1 MLEDMDN
8 LVSPLEII
16 TGSISRT
23 DNLKESIDSFLEILL
38 TSACGD
44 CCIDPE
50 FGFIFNNMRFEIFNE
65 REGTIYNSTSIEG
78 EEEDELYTKKISGNS
93 KNINTFATNL
103 KETIMKYEPRLTDV
117 SATMSYVRDERK
129 IYITVTGVIIDT
141 KEKYKY
147 DTTLKIWS

>member
-1 MLEDMDN
+1 MDN

-16 TGSISRT
+16 MGGISRT
-23 DNLKESIDSFLEILL
+23 DNIKESIDSFLEILL

-65 REGTIYNSTSIEG
+65 REGTIYNSTMSETVEG
-78 EEEDELYTKKISGNS
+78 DELYTKKISGNS
-93 KNINTFATNL
+93 RNLNTFATDL
-103 KETIMKYEPRLTDV
+103 KEVIMKYEHRLADV
-117 SATMSYVRDERK
+117 AATMSYVRDERK

>member
-1 MLEDMDN
+1 MEN

-16 TGSISRT
+16 MGGISRT
-23 DNLKESIDSFLEILL
+23 DNIKESINSFLEILL

-65 REGTIYNSTSIEG
+65 REGTIFNSTTTENV
-78 EEEDELYTKKISGNS
+78 EEDEMYTKKISGNS
-93 KNINTFATNL
+93 RNLNTFATDL
-103 KETIMKYEPRLTDV
+103 KEVIIKYEHRLADV
-117 SATMSYVRDERK
+117 AATMSYVREERK
-129 IYITVTGVIIDT
+129 IYVTVTGVIIDT

>member
-1 MLEDMDN
+1 MEN
-8 LVSPLEII
+8 LVSPLEIVM
-16 TGSISRT
+16 GGISRT
-23 DNLKESIDSFLEILL
+23 DNIKESINSFLEILL

-65 REGTIYNSTSIEG
+65 REGTIYNSTTPES
-78 EEEDELYTKKISGNS
+78 EEEDEMYTKKISGNS
-93 KNINTFATNL
+93 RNLNTFATDL
-103 KETIMKYEPRLTDV
+103 KEVIMKYEHRLADV
-117 SATMSYVRDERK
+117 AATMSYVREERK
-129 IYITVTGVIIDT
+129 IYVTVTGVIIDT

>member
-1 MLEDMDN
+1 MGGL
-8 LVSPLEII
+8 
-16 TGSISRT
+16 SRT

-65 REGTIYNSTSIEG
+65 REGTIFNSSSADNETDNDIYS
-78 EEEDELYTKKISGNS
+78 KKISGNS
-93 KNINTFATNL
+93 KNINTFATDL
-103 KETIMKYEPRLTDV
+103 KQVIMKYEHRLSDV
-117 SATMSYVRDERK
+117 TATMSYVREERK
-129 IYITVTGVIIDT
+129 IYITVTGVIIET

-147 DTTLKIWS
+147 ETTLKIWS

>member
-1 MLEDMDN
+1 MDN

-16 TGSISRT
+16 MGGILRT
-23 DNLKESIDSFLEILL
+23 DNIKESIDSFLEILL

-65 REGTIYNSTSIEG
+65 REGTIYNSTTSETV
-78 EEEDELYTKKISGNS
+78 EEDELYTKKISGNS
-93 KNINTFATNL
+93 RNLNTFATDL
-103 KETIMKYEPRLTDV
+103 KEVIMKYEHRLADV
-117 SATMSYVRDERK
+117 AATMSYVRDERK

>member
-65 REGTIYNSTSIEG
+65 REGTIYNSQYVCHQSER
-78 EEEDELYTKKISGNS
+78 DD
-93 KNINTFATNL
+93 
-103 KETIMKYEPRLTDV
+103 YEV
-117 SATMSYVRDERK
+117 
-129 IYITVTGVIIDT
+129 
-141 KEKYKY
+141 
-147 DTTLKIWS
+147 

>member
-1 MLEDMDN
+1 MDN

-16 TGSISRT
+16 MGGISRT
-23 DNLKESIDSFLEILL
+23 DNIKESIDSFLEILL

-65 REGTIYNSTSIEG
+65 REGTIYNSTMSETVEG
-78 EEEDELYTKKISGNS
+78 DELYTKKISGNS
-93 KNINTFATNL
+93 RNLNTFATDL
-103 KETIMKYEPRLTDV
+103 KEVIMKYEHRLADV
-117 SATMSYVRDERK
+117 AATMSYVRDERK

-147 DTTLKIWS
+147 DTILKIWS

>member
-141 KEKYKY
+141 REKYNY

>member
-1 MLEDMDN
+1 MDN

>member
-1 MLEDMDN
+1 MES
-8 LVSPLEII
+8 LVSPLEILM
-16 TGSISRT
+16 GGISRT
-23 DNLKESIDSFLEILL
+23 DNEKESIDSFLEILL

-65 REGTIYNSTSIEG
+65 REGTIFNSSSIEDSG
-78 EEEDELYTKKISGNS
+78 DDQLYLKKISGNS
-93 KNINTFATNL
+93 KNINTFATDL
-103 KETIMKYEPRLTDV
+103 KEVIMKYEHRLTDV
-117 SATMSYVRDERK
+117 AATMSYVRDERK

-141 KEKYKY
+141 QEKYKY

>member
-1 MLEDMDN
+1 MDN

-78 EEEDELYTKKISGNS
+78 EEEDEVYAKKISGNS

-141 KEKYKY
+141 REKYKY

>member
-1 MLEDMDN
+1 MEN

-16 TGSISRT
+16 MGGISRT
-23 DNLKESIDSFLEILL
+23 DNIKESINSFLEILL

-65 REGTIYNSTSIEG
+65 REGTIYNSTTSETV
-78 EEEDELYTKKISGNS
+78 EEDELYTKKISGNS
-93 KNINTFATNL
+93 RNLNTFATDL
-103 KETIMKYEPRLTDV
+103 KEVIMKYEHRLADV
-117 SATMSYVRDERK
+117 AATMSYVRDERK
-129 IYITVTGVIIDT
+129 IYITVTGIIIDT